1 MERLKLVLRA
11 FVVSAARV
19 LGSPVVDQRTGRVLG
34 RAMIVTFRGRVH
46 LIGLDA
52 AVRPVFLPQ
61 KRLTY
66 WKQEMGFMT
75 HPAPDFAHEPR
86 P

>member
-1 MERLKLVLRA
+1 MALRA
-11 FVVSAARV
+11 LVVRTARR

-34 RAMIVTFRGRVH
+34 RAMIVAFGGKVH
-46 LIGLDA
+46 LIGLEA

-61 KRLTY
+61 PRLTY
-66 WKQEMGFMT
+66 WRQELGFTT
-75 HPAPDFAHEPR
+75 HPPPDFPHEPR